1 MLQIDRAG
9 RRPFVRYRDMIHPAD
24 RAWIDEGAVRIARG
38 DAVEPRDVR
47 VVLPG
52 RGTEDSPQ
60 RSVPLKVD
68 AAGRVVQLHGTLQD
82 VTEQR
87 ATEAALR
94 LTEMRYREAQRLA
107 KIGNWE
113 WDLTTNT
120 SWWSDEL
127 YRILEEE
134 PGSYAAAIENF
145 IAKMHPDDRQVLID
159 GQKII
164 AAG

>member
-1 MLQIDRAG
+1 M
-9 RRPFVRYRDMIHPAD
+9 
-24 RAWIDEGAVRIARG
+24 
-38 DAVEPRDVR
+38 
-47 VVLPG
+47 
-52 RGTEDSPQ
+52 
-60 RSVPLKVD
+60 
-68 AAGRVVQLHGTLQD
+68 VQLHGTLQD

-127 YRILEEE
+127 YRILEENPSHLRGDVRKFPRE
-134 PGSYAAAIENF
+134 GTSGRPSES
-145 IAKMHPDDRQVLID
+145 
-159 GQKII
+159 
-164 AAG
+164 